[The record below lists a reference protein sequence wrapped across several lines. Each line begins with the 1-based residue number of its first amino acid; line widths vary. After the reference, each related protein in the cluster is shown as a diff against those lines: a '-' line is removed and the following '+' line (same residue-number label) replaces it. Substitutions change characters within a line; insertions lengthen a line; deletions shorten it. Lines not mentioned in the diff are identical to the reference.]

1 MNGRMVKISVST
13 AMVLSVFVMI
23 ISFSPLLAD
32 WEVRQDTIGEGIP
45 TWMAMVK
52 SRDGKLLFWIE
63 YPADGPCVPQIILK
77 SDGWEAFA
85 FDPKTLNRVATI
97 IGFSR
102 ERLLQVPG
110 CAGNGFIFEWE
121 LEKDHFKELLAGFA
135 SEKEFFVSL
144 PGRGSEVTG
153 TFDLD
158 NATKASQDA
167 CAACE
172 ASYLAEN
179 DFVFADS
186 SERLLSQGEVVR
198 LSPVLLRIARN
209 EIYARRGYVFNDPV
223 LDKHFRKK
231 NWYKPGGAAIG
242 LTALEKANVAM
253 ITSMEG

>member
-1 MNGRMVKISVST
+1 MSKYRT
-13 AMVLSVFVMI
+13 ALLSL
-23 ISFSPLLAD
+23 PLLFLLLAVPLQAV
-32 WEVRQDTIGEGIP
+32 WEVRQASIGEGIP
-45 TWMAMVK
+45 AWMAMVK
-52 SRDGKLLFWIE
+52 SRDEKLLFWIE
-63 YPADGPCVPQIILK
+63 YPADGPCVPQVILK
-77 SDGWEAFA
+77 SNGWEAFA

-110 CAGNGFIFEWE
+110 YAGNGFIFEWE

-135 SEKEFFVSL
+135 TKKEFFVSL
-144 PGRGSEVTG
+144 PGRGGEVTG

-172 ASYLAEN
+172 ASYLEEN

-186 SERLLSQGEVVR
+186 AERLLSRGEVVR

-209 EIYARRGYVFNDPV
+209 EIYARHGYVFKDPV

-242 LTALEKANVAM
+242 LTALEKANVALFA
-253 ITSMEG
+253 SCAEK